1 MDKLLSILKEIR
13 PDVDFS
19 ATDSLMDSGT
29 LDSFDI
35 VAIIGEISSAFDIQ
49 VPVEAISSENFN
61 SAQAMQAMIQRIQ
74 AEG

>member
-1 MDKLLSILKEIR
+1 MEKLLSILKEIR

-19 ATDSLMDSGT
+19 SANNLMDGGT

-35 VAIIGEISSAFDIQ
+35 VAIIGEISSQFSIQ
-49 VPVEAISSENFN
+49 VPVEEIKSENFN
-61 SAQAMQAMIQRIQ
+61 SVSDMLTMVQRIQ